1 MSKILDI
8 LQSEYSSEYFFMSK
22 EKKYGKPGIYPKI
35 LMSKPPSAFSKK
47 QKEQI
52 MREYNRWYVYYSY
65 RHPET
70 GKMVRQPPI
79 YYNVNRKYF
88 DFDEKLKA
96 IKVIR
101 QSVETILKKGFSPY
115 ESEENKNL
123 KRTEYALD
131 FALSV
136 KKNELKPTTYADYVT
151 KINLFKKF
159 LKNEDYKYIAIKYVD
174 KRAVAKYLNS
184 IPGPKNSN
192 NHRAVLSSVFSIL
205 SENDFIETNF
215 VQEIRNKKITEKGV
229 KIYTEKDIDKITE
242 LLKKQDYTLL
252 MFIRFICYMFWRPV
266 EILRIKV
273 DDIDFENRIIKTNT
287 KTKDNKK
294 KIIPEILIEDLKEFA
309 KGKSG
314 YLFKP
319 DGFTEWDLPENDK
332 RNYFTRRFAR
342 FRDKNSISKEFKMY
356 SFRHTYITKLYLEF
370 RKELSKDDTVKKLSL
385 ITGHESK
392 AIYKYIQTNDVELPD
407 DYSEYLK

>member
-1 MSKILDI
+1 
-8 LQSEYSSEYFFMSK
+8 MSK
-22 EKKYGKPGIYPKI
+22 EKKYGKPSIYPKI

-52 MREYNRWYVYYSY
+52 MNLHKRWYVYYSY

-70 GKMVRQPPI
+70 GKMVKQPPI

-96 IKVIR
+96 IKIIR
-101 QSVETILKKGFSPY
+101 QSVENILKKGFSPY

-123 KRTEYALD
+123 TRTEYAFD

-136 KKNELKPTTYADYVT
+136 KKGELKPTTYADYVT
-151 KINLFKKF
+151 KIKLFKKF

-174 KRAVAKYLNS
+174 KRVVAKYLKS
-184 IPGPKNSN
+184 IPGAKNSN
-192 NHRAVLSSVFSIL
+192 NHRAVLSSIFSVL
-205 SENDFIETNF
+205 SENDFIDKNF

-229 KIYTEKDIDKITE
+229 KIYSEKDIEEISE
-242 LLKKQDYTLL
+242 LLYKHDYTLL
-252 MFIRFICYMFWRPV
+252 MFVKLISYMFWRPV
-266 EILRIKV
+266 EILRIRV
-273 DDIDFENRIIKTNT
+273 EYIDFDKKIIRTDT
-287 KTKDNKK
+287 KTKQNKT
-294 KIIPEILIEDLKEFA
+294 KIIPEILIDELKAFS
-309 KGKSG
+309 KGKNG

-319 DGFTEWDLPENDK
+319 NGFKEWDLPENDK

-342 FRDKNSISKEFKMY
+342 FRDKHGISKEFKMY

-370 RKELSKDDTVKKLSL
+370 RKELSKEDTIKKLSL

-392 AIYKYIQTNDVELPD
+392 AIYKYIQTNDIELPE